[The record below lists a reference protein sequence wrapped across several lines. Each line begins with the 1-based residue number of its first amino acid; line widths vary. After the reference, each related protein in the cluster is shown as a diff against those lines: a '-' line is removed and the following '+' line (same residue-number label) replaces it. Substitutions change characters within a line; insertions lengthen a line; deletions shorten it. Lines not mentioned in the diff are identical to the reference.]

1 MIAADKLKNNRIAL
15 RHAKSCASLD
25 DALASVAFSVACAAS
40 RRDLALPVVVTKDAA
55 ARAVEV
61 ARSRAAPVVFGD
73 EKEEVN
79 ILRGIVKV
87 LTQRKAGPRK
97 SG

>member
-1 MIAADKLKNNRIAL
+1 MIAADLLKNNRIVL
-15 RHAKSCASLD
+15 RDAKSCASLD
-25 DALASVAFSVACAAS
+25 DALASVAFAVACAAR
-40 RRDLALPVVVTKDAA
+40 RRDLALPLVVIKDAA

-61 ARSRAAPVVFGD
+61 ARSRAAAVVFGD
-73 EKEEVN
+73 EKEEVHV
-79 ILRGIVKV
+79 LRGIVKA

>member
-1 MIAADKLKNNRIAL
+1 MIAADLLKNNRIVL

-25 DALASVAFSVACAAS
+25 DALASAAFSVACAAR
-40 RRDLALPVVVTKDAA
+40 RRDLALPLVVTKNAA

-61 ARSRAAPVVFGD
+61 ARIRAAAVVFGD

-79 ILRGIVKV
+79 ILRGV
-87 LTQRKAGPRK
+87 LKTLGRPRRSNRKW
-97 SG
+97 